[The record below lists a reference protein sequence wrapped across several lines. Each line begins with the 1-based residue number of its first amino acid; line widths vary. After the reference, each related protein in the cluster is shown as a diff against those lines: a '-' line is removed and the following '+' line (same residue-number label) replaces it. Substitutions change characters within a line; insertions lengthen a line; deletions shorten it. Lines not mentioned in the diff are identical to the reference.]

1 MSKMSIPNEIDRCK
15 NIKITSEKLAINNTT
30 DYKPHS
36 PTVFFE
42 VAQSADV
49 NLQYLESLL

>member
-15 NIKITSEKLAINNTT
+15 SIKITSEKLAINNTT

-49 NLQYLESLL
+49 NLRYLQSLL